1 MPRSATV
8 IPNANGSAP
17 GVHWSRDGCEIFL
30 LPGVP
35 NEMQAMLL
43 EWIVPRLRSLFPH
56 ATLEHVAVFRT
67 TGIGESTL
75 LERIQS
81 VIDAA
86 APLRWAFYPSW
97 HGVDV
102 RVSGESEDDAA
113 FAAQWRNVK
122 NSLRSILG
130 EYLYSEDPHETLA
143 AAVGHALERRG
154 ETLATAESC
163 TGGLLGKLMTD
174 VPGSSAWYQGGFV
187 TYSNELKQQL
197 LNVPRALLAEH
208 GAVSAEVAAAMAA
221 AARRITGTTYG
232 VSLTGIAG
240 PTGGTAEKPVGLV
253 FVALSTADG
262 VRVRRFQ
269 FGKDRHFNREI
280 ASQRAID
287 LVRRHQDGLPCGD
300 LLES

>member
-1 MPRSATV
+1 
-8 IPNANGSAP
+8 
-17 GVHWSRDGCEIFL
+17 
-30 LPGVP
+30 
-35 NEMQAMLL
+35 
-43 EWIVPRLRSLFPH
+43 VPR
-56 ATLEHVAVFRT
+56 E
-67 TGIGESTL
+67 
-75 LERIQS
+75 
-81 VIDAA
+81 
-86 APLRWAFYPSW
+86 
-97 HGVDV
+97 
-102 RVSGESEDDAA
+102 
-113 FAAQWRNVK
+113 
-122 NSLRSILG
+122 
-130 EYLYSEDPHETLA
+130 
-143 AAVGHALERRG
+143 
-154 ETLATAESC
+154 
-163 TGGLLGKLMTD
+163 
-174 VPGSSAWYQGGFV
+174 
-187 TYSNELKQQL
+187 
-197 LNVPRALLAEH
+197 LLAEH